1 MMFQAHTSKF
11 SKVLSPKNIKQ
22 RGEHLLSA
30 IDQVVKFDKWNLQE
44 VQAYQFEKLK
54 MLVFEAYHNVPLYWK
69 KYHEAGFVPSSLN
82 TMQDLYRIPLITKA
96 DLRNAGLRTI
106 KNFARK
112 EPVWLVS
119 SSGSTGIPSRIYRE
133 EQALWHFMARSL
145 VVYKNWC
152 VGKPLANVLY
162 ITDLA
167 AGSIDFALADL
178 LQTTVMEKRILGS
191 SCPTPELIHA
201 IELFQ
206 PEFISSYPSTIRSIA
221 IAMHRSGKI
230 FNGLK
235 LLHLTSEMLEQTT
248 RSLINT
254 VFPLAKIVETYTS
267 SEAGIIAYSC
277 AMHPSRFHI
286 AETEVL
292 FEVLDENGNPTN
304 KMGQSVVTDL
314 INHSTPM
321 IRYCGLGDFA
331 TLDLTTCEC
340 GTTHR
345 SIKALEGRISDSIV
359 TPDGGLISPYL
370 LIDAIEEIAGIYQ
383 FQIVQTS
390 QKDLQIRLIYDV
402 SSRSSE
408 ANVQGS
414 VHDALKKVVP
424 SMCIEVIFAT
434 SIIAKNNRHKIPLV
448 ISLSYAP
455 NLSNLLS
462 PLA

>member
-1 MMFQAHTSKF
+1 MMFQTKTLRFAEIQS
-11 SKVLSPKNIKQ
+11 SKNINQ
-22 RGEHLLSA
+22 RGELLLSA
-30 IDQVVKFDKWNLQE
+30 IDRVIAFDKLNQEE

-54 MLVFEAYHNVPLYWK
+54 SLVFEAYHNVPLYWK
-69 KYHEAGFVPSSLN
+69 KYHEVGFNPTSLK
-82 TMQDLYRIPLITKA
+82 TMCDLNRIPLITKA
-96 DLRNAGLRTI
+96 DLRKAGLRSI

-112 EPVWLVS
+112 EPVWLIS

-152 VGKPLANVLY
+152 AGKPLANVLY

-191 SCPTPELIHA
+191 SLPTPELLHA

-230 FNGLK
+230 FKGLK
-235 LLHLTSEMLEQTT
+235 LLHLTSEMLEQST
-248 RSLINT
+248 RSLIST
-254 VFPLAKIVETYTS
+254 VFPHAKIVETYTS
-267 SEAGIIAYSC
+267 SEAGLIAYSC
-277 AMHPSRFHI
+277 GTHPSRFHI

-292 FEVLDENGNPTN
+292 FEILDKNGNPTN
-304 KMGQSVVTDL
+304 KVGQSVVTDL

-321 IRYCGLGDFA
+321 IRYCGLGDYA
-331 TLDLTTCEC
+331 EMDHTKCEC

-345 SIKALEGRISDSIV
+345 SIKALEGRISDSII
-359 TPDGGLISPYL
+359 TPYGELISPYL
-370 LIDAIEEIAGIYQ
+370 LIDVIEEIAGIYQ
-383 FQIVQTS
+383 FQIVQS
-390 QKDLQIRLIYDV
+390 DQNSLKIRIVHDV
-402 SSRSSE
+402 SSRSNQ
-408 ANVQGS
+408 ANVQTS

-424 SMCIEVIFAT
+424 SM
-434 SIIAKNNRHKIPLV
+434 SINVEFVSTIKSENNRHKIPLV
-448 ISLSYAP
+448 ISLGFVP
-455 NLSNLLS
+455 HLH
-462 PLA
+462 